1 MINGFKNETID
12 VVKVMDESQEY
23 GKVMLDMATKSNDN
37 VTNIAN
43 PISDASGMTLDIA
56 SAAEE
61 QASAVS
67 DINTSFHQVNELSGK
82 NLVAS
87 EQVSMASEKVEDIS
101 TQLVEKFSYFKVD

>member
-1 MINGFKNETID
+1 MINGFKNETIA
-12 VVKVMDESQEY
+12 VVKVMDESQGY
-23 GKVMLDMATKSNDN
+23 AKVMLDMATKSNDN
-37 VTNIAN
+37 VTDIAN
-43 PISDASGMTLDIA
+43 AISDVTGMTLHIA

-87 EQVSMASEKVEDIS
+87 E
-101 TQLVEKFSYFKVD
+101 